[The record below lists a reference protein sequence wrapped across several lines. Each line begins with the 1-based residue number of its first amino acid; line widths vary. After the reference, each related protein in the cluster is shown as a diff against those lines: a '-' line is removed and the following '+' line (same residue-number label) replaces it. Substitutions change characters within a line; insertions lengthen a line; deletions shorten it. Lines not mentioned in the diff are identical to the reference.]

1 MTLLISALF
10 LKKIPKILITGDITY
25 NWLYLYMT
33 LRITANK
40 KHICNFAF
48 ISFISEFNISMVFI
62 TIVIVSLAQSVQ
74 PPLTLVI
81 LFIAKLTQETNL
93 DARATL

>member
-1 MTLLISALF
+1 
-10 LKKIPKILITGDITY
+10 
-25 NWLYLYMT
+25 MT

-48 ISFISEFNISMVFI
+48 SSVISKVIISIVFIS
-62 TIVIVSLAQSVQ
+62 TVIVSLAQSVQ